1 MLLLFTEKY
10 GKISTGTNLNEK
22 SKNRSSLAIRPF
34 TFGNYQIYEGKN
46 YYNLDGAETIRS
58 YYSIGEDLDRYMVSS
73 YILELTE
80 KIIPLEVPQPGI
92 FRLLIDFMDE
102 VSVRRGQYGT
112 LVLAYEIRALRML
125 GVFPQTGECSRC
137 GRSDGLAYFSIPDGG
152 MLCSSCFQKIRDAAE
167 HPLIYHTKFDI
178 VSVLNYL
185 GSGSFS
191 AFRDIA
197 LEQDTARRLQR
208 IIREYI
214 SYYLDV
220 GHLKSE
226 SLLDAQIRK
235 GKGGNGRPGN
245 QGG

>member
-1 MLLLFTEKY
+1 M
-10 GKISTGTNLNEK
+10 
-22 SKNRSSLAIRPF
+22 
-34 TFGNYQIYEGKN
+34 
-46 YYNLDGAETIRS
+46 
-58 YYSIGEDLDRYMVSS
+58 
-73 YILELTE
+73 
-80 KIIPLEVPQPGI
+80 
-92 FRLLIDFMDE
+92 
-102 VSVRRGQYGT
+102 RRGQYGT

-226 SLLDAQIRK
+226 SLLRRSERERAETDALGIKEVNHGDYVREDRT
-235 GKGGNGRPGN
+235 G
-245 QGG
+245 QGPHRSNL